1 MLKQWQLVHWPLH
14 SNRGLGLTINKPLLI
29 HIFKTKNLAS
39 LPIIQEGIHFEEPS
53 FYNMKKYSNPL
64 LRKCFYCGKDNH
76 VLKDY
81 YKWKVDETN
90 GVFHHN
96 NLNKKTNVLH
106 SSITSLVQFH
116 NWWLD
121 WWFKCYVTYGSYLNH
136 ICHICEFATK
146 AICLYNW
153 LKK

>member
-1 MLKQWQLVHWPLH
+1 
-14 SNRGLGLTINKPLLI
+14 
-29 HIFKTKNLAS
+29 
-39 LPIIQEGIHFEEPS
+39 
-53 FYNMKKYSNPL
+53 
-64 LRKCFYCGKDNH
+64 
-76 VLKDY
+76 
-81 YKWKVDETN
+81 
-90 GVFHHN
+90 VFHHN